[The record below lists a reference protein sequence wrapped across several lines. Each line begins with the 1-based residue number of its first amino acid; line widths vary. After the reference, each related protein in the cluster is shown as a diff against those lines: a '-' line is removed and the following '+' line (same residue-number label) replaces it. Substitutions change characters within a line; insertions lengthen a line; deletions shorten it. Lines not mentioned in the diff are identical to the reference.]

1 MEELGLVGDL
11 AFVAVA
17 AFIGGVVAR
26 SLRLPT
32 LLGYL
37 AAGLV
42 IGPHISGLA
51 GDTEQVQRVAD
62 LGVALLM
69 FTLGIRFSL
78 RELQNVRWL
87 ALVGGL
93 GQISI
98 MIGLGTLLGKA
109 VGLSTGQA
117 LLVGSVVSISS
128 TMVALRLLEGKGEIG
143 GPAGSVG
150 IAFALIQ
157 DLAVVLLIVMIP
169 VLGADNH
176 DDVLANLGLASA
188 KALGLLVAV
197 WVVGIFLV
205 PRVLGRV
212 TLTRSRELF
221 LLSVVALALGTASVS
236 FLAGLSLAFGAF
248 LAGLVVSESEYAHQT
263 LAEVFP
269 LREVF
274 AVVFF
279 VAAGMLINPASF
291 LDEPQLVWGI
301 AAIGIFGK
309 LLLVTAF
316 AIAFGY
322 SRKAALTAGLALAN
336 MGEFSFV
343 LAAEGVKEGIFDADQ
358 NGAVLAA
365 VLISIASSPLL
376 LLAREPI
383 LKGIRSLPVLGPMM
397 KDPMEVH
404 YSERESLRNHVI
416 VCGFDQAG
424 RELGDVLKQRGFRF
438 VVIDQDPVLIRRL
451 TKQGVPCILGDAA
464 LPTVLDQAA
473 LAQAR
478 VLAVTMPDVS
488 VVQSV
493 LVVAKQLNPRLDVIV
508 RGDSS
513 ESLTRLHDAGA
524 SEVVKSELEVGL
536 EFVRHTLHRMGVSG
550 QELQALIARRRKDI
564 YGDR

>member
-11 AFVAVA
+11 AFVAIA

-169 VLGADNH
+169 VLGDHNH
-176 DDVLANLGLASA
+176 DVVASLGLASA

-197 WVVGIFLV
+197 WVLGIFLV

-343 LAAEGVKEGIFDADQ
+343 LAAEGLKEGIFDADQ

-383 LKGIRSLPVLGPMM
+383 LKGIRTLPVLGPMM

-404 YSERESLRNHVI
+404 YSQKESLRNHVI

-451 TKQGVPCILGDAA
+451 MKQEVPCILGDAA
-464 LPTVLDQAA
+464 LPVVLDQAA
-473 LAQAR
+473 LAHAR

-513 ESLTRLHDAGA
+513 ESLTRLHEAGA

-536 EFVRHTLHRMGVSG
+536 EFVRHTLHRMGVSS

>member
-17 AFIGGVVAR
+17 AFIGGVLAR

-37 AAGLV
+37 GAGLV

-109 VGLSTGQA
+109 VGLSTSQA
-117 LLVGSVVSISS
+117 LVVGSVVSISS
-128 TMVALRLLEGKGEIG
+128 TMVALRLLEGRGEIG

-169 VLGADNH
+169 VLGDHNH
-176 DDVLANLGLASA
+176 DVLANLGLAGA

-197 WVVGIFLV
+197 WVLGIFLV

-316 AIAFGY
+316 AIAFGH

-365 VLISIASSPLL
+365 VLVSIASSPLL
-376 LLAREPI
+376 LLARDPI
-383 LKGIRSLPVLGPMM
+383 LNGIRSLPVVGPMM
-397 KDPMEVH
+397 TDPMEVH
-404 YSERESLRNHVI
+404 LSQRESLRNHVI

-424 RELGDVLKQRGFRF
+424 RELGDVLNQRGFRF

-451 TKQGVPCILGDAA
+451 MKQEIPCILGDAT
-464 LPTVLDQAA
+464 LPIVLDQAA

-478 VLAVTMPDVS
+478 VLAITMPDVS

-493 LVVAKQLNPRLDVIV
+493 LVAAKRLNPKLDVIV

-513 ESLTRLHDAGA
+513 ESLTRLHEAGA

-550 QELQALIARRRKDI
+550 QELQALMARRRKDI
-564 YGDR
+564 YADR

>member
-42 IGPHISGLA
+42 IGPHISGLS

-87 ALVGGL
+87 ALIGGL

-169 VLGADNH
+169 VLGEHNH
-176 DDVLANLGLASA
+176 DVLANLGWAGA
-188 KALGLLVAV
+188 KALGLLMAV
-197 WVVGIFLV
+197 WVVGTLLV

-248 LAGLVVSESEYAHQT
+248 LAGLIVSESEYAHQT

-301 AAIGIFGK
+301 AVIGIFGK

-316 AIAFGY
+316 AVAFGY

-343 LAAEGVKEGIFDADQ
+343 LAAEGVKEGIFDTDQ

-365 VLISIASSPLL
+365 VLVSIASSPLL

-383 LKGIRSLPVLGPMM
+383 LNGIRSLPVLGPTM
-397 KDPMEVH
+397 KDPMEAH
-404 YSERESLRNHVI
+404 FSQGESLRNHVI

-424 RELGDVLKQRGFRF
+424 QELGDVLRQRGFRF

-451 TKQGVPCILGDAA
+451 MKQEIPCILGDAT
-464 LPTVLDQAA
+464 LPMVLDQAA

-478 VLAVTMPDVS
+478 VLAITMPDVS

-493 LVVAKQLNPRLDVIV
+493 LVVAKRLNPKLDVIV

-513 ESLTRLHDAGA
+513 ESLTRLHQAGA

-536 EFVRHTLHRMGVSG
+536 EFVRHTMHRMGVSG

-564 YGDR
+564 YADR

>member
-169 VLGADNH
+169 VLGDHNH
-176 DDVLANLGLASA
+176 DVLANLGLAGA

-197 WVVGIFLV
+197 WVLGIFLV
-205 PRVLGRV
+205 PRVLGRI

-343 LAAEGVKEGIFDADQ
+343 LAAEGVREGIFDADQ

-365 VLISIASSPLL
+365 VLVSIASSPLL

-383 LKGIRSLPVLGPMM
+383 LNGMRSLPVVGPMM

-404 YSERESLRNHVI
+404 LSQRESLRNHVI

-451 TKQGVPCILGDAA
+451 MKQEVPCILGDAT
-464 LPTVLDQAA
+464 LPMVLDQAA

-513 ESLTRLHDAGA
+513 ESLTRLHEAGA